1 MNTTSPILAPLN
13 PQQQLAVSA
22 PPKPILVLAGAGSG
36 KTRVLVHRIAW
47 LIEVENASPFSILA
61 VTFTN
66 KAAAEMRGRIQELLQ
81 VPTGGMWVGTFHGI
95 AHRLLRL
102 HWQLAKLP
110 QTFQI
115 LDSEDQ
121 IRMVKRILKSLEL
134 DETRYPPRQV
144 AGFINARKDEG
155 SRPQHIEDRGDFAQ
169 RQMVR
174 IYSVYEEACQR
185 NGVVD
190 FAELLLRSL
199 ELLRDNPD
207 LQQHYRHRFR
217 HLLVDEFQDT
227 NALQYAWLRLI
238 AGDHNP
244 VFAVGDDDQSIYGW
258 RGAKIENIRNFTKHF
273 PHCETIR
280 LEQNYRS
287 TANILNAANTLIS
300 NNRGRLGK
308 NLWTDGKEGERLQ
321 LYAAFNELDEARFV
335 AGRIQKWQEQGGM
348 RRDVAVLYR
357 SNAQSRVFE
366 TTFNE
371 NRIPYRVYGGL
382 RFFERAEIKDALAY
396 LRLTANRH
404 DDASFER
411 IVNHPPRGIG
421 ERTVDILRSHAR
433 TANISLWEAATQA
446 AEIGDFTPRAAN
458 GVLHFVHL
466 IKRMAS
472 DIHTLPL
479 AEQVEI
485 VIDLTGLKPHFLTKE
500 KGEAGQARVDNL
512 GELVTAARG
521 FNMQAVTDR
530 SLSEA
535 EGMPDMDELS
545 AFLSH
550 AALEAGEGQGEAG
563 EDCVQMMTL
572 HSAKGLEF
580 PLVFLCGLEEGLF
593 PHQMSADDPAR
604 MEEERRLCYVGITR
618 AEQELVMSYAEQRQL
633 HGRTQFNPPSRFLRE
648 LPEELVEE
656 VRPKVKTYQTTR
668 YSDSGGYR
676 PATPPPPLRTPNK
689 YAEAETGYRIGQ
701 RVRHAKFGEGVITN
715 AEGSGAHSRVQV
727 NFKTAGVKWLV
738 LGYANLERL

>member
-1 MNTTSPILAPLN
+1 MNTQSPILAPLN
-13 PQQQLAVSA
+13 EPQRNAVSA
-22 PPKPILVLAGAGSG
+22 PPVSVLVLAGAGSG

-47 LIEVENASPFSILA
+47 LIEVENVSPFSILA

-66 KAAAEMRGRIQELLQ
+66 KAAAEMRGRIQDLLQ
-81 VPTGGMWVGTFHGI
+81 LPSGGMWVGTFHGI
-95 AHRLLRL
+95 SHRLLRL
-102 HWQLAKLP
+102 HWQQAKLP

-121 IRMVKRILKSLEL
+121 LRMVKRILKSLEL
-134 DETRYPPRQV
+134 DETRFPPRQV
-144 AGFINARKDEG
+144 ASFINARKDEG
-155 SRPQHIEDRGDFAQ
+155 SRPQHIEDKGDYNQ
-169 RQMVR
+169 RQMVQ
-174 IYSVYEEACQR
+174 IYTVYEQTCQR

-207 LQQHYRHRFR
+207 LQQHYRSRFR
-217 HLLVDEFQDT
+217 HILVDEFQDT
-227 NALQYAWLRLI
+227 NALQYAWLRLL
-238 AGDHNP
+238 AGSVSGVESQNP

-273 PHCETIR
+273 PPCETIR

-287 TANILNAANTLIS
+287 TANILKAANALID
-300 NNRGRLGK
+300 NNKGRLGK
-308 NLWTDGKEGERLQ
+308 NLWTDGKDGERLH
-321 LYAAFNELDEARFV
+321 LYAAFNEIDEARFV
-335 AGRIQKWQEQGGM
+335 AGRIQKWVEQGNV
-348 RRDVAVLYR
+348 RRDIAILYR

-366 TTFNE
+366 STFNE

-396 LRLTANRH
+396 LRLTVNH
-404 DDASFER
+404 QDDASFER

-433 TANISLWEAATQA
+433 ATNLSLWEAAAQA
-446 AEIGDFTPRAAN
+446 ADIGDFTPRASN
-458 GVLHFVHL
+458 GVLGFVQL
-466 IKRMAS
+466 IKHMAS
-472 DIHTLPL
+472 DIHSLPL
-479 AEQVEI
+479 REQVEI
-485 VIDLTGLKPHFLTKE
+485 VIDLAGLKPHFIAKEKE
-500 KGEAGQARVDNL
+500 KGKERVENL
-512 GELVTAARG
+512 EELVTAAHSYTHV
-521 FNMQAVTDR
+521 Q
-530 SLSEA
+530 SE
-535 EGMPDMDELS
+535 ETPDISELS

-563 EDCVQMMTL
+563 DDCVQMMTL

-604 MEEERRLCYVGITR
+604 LEEERRLCYVGITR
-618 AEQELVMSYAEQRQL
+618 AEKELVMSYAEQRML

-648 LPEELVEE
+648 LPPELVEE
-656 VRPKVKTYQTTR
+656 VRPKVKAYQPTR
-668 YSDSGGYR
+668 YTDGGGYR
-676 PATPPPPLRTPNK
+676 PVTPPAPVRTPNK
-689 YAEAETGYRIGQ
+689 YAESEVGYRIGQ
-701 RVRHAKFGEGVITN
+701 RVRHAKFGDGVIVDS
-715 AEGSGAHSRVQV
+715 EGSGAHSRVQV

-738 LGYANLERL
+738 LGYANLEKV

>member
-1 MNTTSPILAPLN
+1 MNTDSPILAPLN
-13 PQQQLAVSA
+13 PQQQLAVAA
-22 PPKPILVLAGAGSG
+22 PPKSVLVLAGAGSG

-47 LIEVENASPFSILA
+47 LIEVENVSPLSILA

-66 KAAAEMRGRIQELLQ
+66 KAAAEMRGRIQDLLQ
-81 VPTGGMWVGTFHGI
+81 LPSGGMWVGTFHGI
-95 AHRLLRL
+95 SHRLLRL
-102 HWQLAKLP
+102 HWQQAKLP

-134 DETRYPPRQV
+134 DETRFPPRQV

-155 SRPQHIEDRGDFAQ
+155 SRPHHIEDKGDFNQ
-169 RQMVR
+169 RQMVQ
-174 IYSVYEEACQR
+174 IYSAYEAACQR

-207 LQQHYRHRFR
+207 LQQHYRNRFR
-217 HLLVDEFQDT
+217 HILVDEFQDT
-227 NALQYAWLRLI
+227 NALQYAWLRLL
-238 AGDHNP
+238 AGDKNP

-258 RGAKIENIRNFTKHF
+258 RGAKIENIRHFTQHF
-273 PHCETIR
+273 PDCETVR

-300 NNRGRLGK
+300 NNKGRLGK
-308 NLWTDGKEGERLQ
+308 NLWTDGKDGERLH
-321 LYAAFNELDEARFV
+321 LYAAFNEIDEARFV
-335 AGRIQKWQEQGGM
+335 AGRIQKWVDQGGM
-348 RRDVAVLYR
+348 RRDVAILYR

-366 TTFNE
+366 STFNE

-396 LRLTANRH
+396 LRLTVNH
-404 DDASFER
+404 QDDASFER

-433 TANISLWEAATQA
+433 TTNLSLWEAATQA
-446 AEIGDFTPRAAN
+446 ADIGDFTPRAAN
-458 GVLHFVHL
+458 GVLGFVQL
-466 IKRMAS
+466 IQRMAS
-472 DIHTLPL
+472 DIHSLPL
-479 AEQVEI
+479 REQVEI
-485 VIDLTGLKPHFLTKE
+485 VIDLAGLKPHFLTKE
-500 KGEAGQARVDNL
+500 KGEAGQGRVDNL
-512 GELVTAARG
+512 NELVTAAQG
-521 FNMQAVTDR
+521 YTYVQ
-530 SLSEA
+530 SE
-535 EGMPDMDELS
+535 ETPDMSELS

-604 MEEERRLCYVGITR
+604 LEEERRLCYVGITR
-618 AEQELVMSYAEQRQL
+618 AEKELVMSYAEQRML

-648 LPEELVEE
+648 LPPELVEE
-656 VRPKVKTYQTTR
+656 VRPKVKAYATGFDGNNQFRAPTNAPKPITRTT
-668 YSDSGGYR
+668 
-676 PATPPPPLRTPNK
+676 NFN
-689 YAEAETGYRIGQ
+689 ETGYHVGQ
-701 RVRHAKFGEGVITN
+701 RVRHAKFGDGVITDS
-715 AEGSGAHSRVQV
+715 EGAGAHSRVQV
-727 NFKTAGVKWLV
+727 NFKAVGVKWLV
-738 LGYANLERL
+738 LGYANLEKI

>member
-1 MNTTSPILAPLN
+1 MDISPILNPLN
-13 PQQQLAVSA
+13 TQQRLAVSS
-22 PPKPILVLAGAGSG
+22 PPVPVLVLAGAGSG

-47 LIEVENASPFSILA
+47 LIDVEGVSPFSILA

-66 KAAAEMRGRIQELLQ
+66 KAANEMRGRIQELLQ
-81 VPTGGMWVGTFHGI
+81 VPSGGMWVGTFHGL

-102 HWQLAKLP
+102 HWQAAKLP

-121 IRMVKRILKSLEL
+121 IRMLKRVLKALEL
-134 DETRYPPRQV
+134 DETRFPPRQM

-155 SRPQHIEDRGDFAQ
+155 SRPQHIDDKGDFAL
-169 RQMVR
+169 RQLVR
-174 IYSVYEEACQR
+174 IYTAYEEACQR
-185 NGVVD
+185 NGLVD

-199 ELLRDNPD
+199 ELLRDNAD
-207 LQQHYRHRFR
+207 LQQHYQNRFR
-217 HLLVDEFQDT
+217 HILVDEFQDT
-227 NALQYAWLRLI
+227 NALQYAWLRLV
-238 AGDHNP
+238 AGEHNP

-273 PHCETIR
+273 LKCETIR

-287 TANILNAANTLIS
+287 TANILQAANALID

-308 NLWTDGKEGERLQ
+308 KLWTEGQEGERLQ

-335 AGRIQKWQEQGGM
+335 AGRIQKWVEQGGS
-348 RRDVAVLYR
+348 RNDAAVLYR

-396 LRLTANRH
+396 LRLTANRS
-404 DDASFER
+404 DDASLER
-411 IVNHPPRGIG
+411 IINHPPRGIG
-421 ERTVDILRSHAR
+421 ERTVDILRTQAR
-433 TANISLWEAATQA
+433 QDGKSLWESASAAA
-446 AEIGDFTPRAAN
+446 DNGEFTPRAAN
-458 GVLHFVHL
+458 SVMHFVHL
-466 IKRMAS
+466 INRMAS
-472 DIHTLPL
+472 DISGLPL
-479 AEQVEI
+479 KEQVEV
-485 VIDLTGLKPHFLTKE
+485 VIDLAGLKPHFLAKE
-500 KGEAGQARVDNL
+500 KGEQGQARVDNL
-512 GELVTAARG
+512 NELVTAAHG
-521 FNMQAVTDR
+521 YTYVQTED
-530 SLSEA
+530 
-535 EGMPDMDELS
+535 MPDMDELS

-580 PLVFLCGLEEGLF
+580 PLVFLCGMEEGLF

-604 MEEERRLCYVGITR
+604 LEEERRLCYVGITR
-618 AEQELVMSYAEQRQL
+618 AEQELVLTYAEQRQL
-633 HGRTQFNPPSRFLRE
+633 HGQTRFNPPSRFLRE

-656 VRPKVKTYQTTR
+656 VRPKVKTYQPTR
-668 YSDSGGYR
+668 HTDGYR
-676 PATPPPPLRTPNK
+676 PAPQQPVPPRRSTAVN
-689 YAEAETGYRIGQ
+689 ETGYAVGQ
-701 RVRHAKFGEGVITN
+701 RVRHTKFGEGVIVG
-715 AEGSGAHSRVQV
+715 AEGAGAHSRVQV
-727 NFKTAGVKWLV
+727 NFRDAGLKWLV